1 MSLFCTL
8 ELDARE
14 LKVLEARGGRIKRH
28 LETVLPDGSY
38 QDGIPTRVFVEFLAG
53 TLKTGGVTARHARV
67 AISDAGIAV
76 RDFRLPV
83 MPRTELLNALAYE
96 GKRLIPMDPLD
107 VYYAWHGRRQRREYA
122 IYFVAARREMIDG
135 IIAAI
140 SAVGLQ
146 VDRVDL
152 KPVALARGAAAA
164 DGLVLDW
171 GIGEAT
177 LVLMVDA
184 RPRFLRTLLLDT
196 PEGDPEAQFDELLI
210 AVNTLVRFIRGS
222 EVGIQLGPSA
232 PLFLAG
238 RFATLP
244 NAEALA
250 REKFPFAVRWPAVTG
265 KWPPDFPWQAHLTGI
280 GLLQALGPE
289 SRIAPSPGELRV
301 AA

>member
-1 MSLFCTL
+1 MKPLCTL

-14 LKVLEARGGRIKRH
+14 LKVLEAKGGRIQRH
-28 LETVLPDGSY
+28 LEKVLPDGSY
-38 QDGIPTRVFVEFLAG
+38 QDGMPTQVFIEFLG
-53 TLKTGGVTARHARV
+53 RTLKEGGVTARRARV
-67 AISDAGIAV
+67 AISDAGISV

-83 MPRTELLNALAYE
+83 MPRAELLSAIAYE

-107 VYYAWHGRRQRREYA
+107 VYYAWHGRRHRREYA
-122 IYFVAARREMIDG
+122 IYLVAARREMIDG
-135 IIAAI
+135 VIAAI

-152 KPVALARGAAAA
+152 KPIALARGAGAA

-171 GIGEAT
+171 GVGEAT
-177 LVLMVDA
+177 LVLMVEA

-196 PEGDPEAQFDELLI
+196 PEGDPEAQFDEVLI
-210 AVNTLVRFIRGS
+210 AVNALVRFIRGS
-222 EVGIQLGPSA
+222 DVGIPLGPST

-244 NAEALA
+244 NAEAMA

-265 KWPPDFPWQAHLTGI
+265 KWTKGFPWQVHLTGI
-280 GLLQALGPE
+280 GLLHAVDPE

-301 AA
+301 TA